1 MARVKGPLLSF
12 DASGQ
17 LGKTVVYM
25 NWKGIKDVRQH
36 VIPANPKTEAQQA
49 QRSKLAAAVE
59 RWHTYQLTELDK
71 SAVNMLASLQPTP
84 MSGFNVIIKADVE
97 SQIAGHEFQ
106 LVYGLAVQN
115 ITTEGFGVV
124 AIGRSGGT
132 YKIYYGTSP
141 NVLTAS
147 ANVTNNNGNLSVSLS
162 GLQAG
167 TTYYFQIR
175 ATDAGHDDVS
185 GIGTATTAST

>member
-17 LGKTVVYM
+17 LGKTVVFM

-36 VIPANPKTEAQQA
+36 VVPANPKTEAQQA

-84 MSGFNVIIKADVE
+84 MSGFNVVIKADVE
-97 SQIAGHEFQ
+97 SQIEGNSFQ
-106 LVYGLAVQN
+106 LVYGLEVQN

-124 AIGRSGGT
+124 AVGRPGGT

-141 NVLTAS
+141 NVLTSS

-175 ATDAGHDDVS
+175 ATDTGHDDIS